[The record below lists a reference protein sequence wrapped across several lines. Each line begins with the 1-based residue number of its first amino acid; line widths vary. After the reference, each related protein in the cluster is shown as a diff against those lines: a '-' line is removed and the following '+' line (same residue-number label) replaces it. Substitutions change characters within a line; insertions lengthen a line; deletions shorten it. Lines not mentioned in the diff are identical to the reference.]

1 MNTVP
6 TTPRVTPERTAR
18 AAFYDTRQAAVV
30 IDHLSITDIAVL
42 TESRRWSSGRRGPAL
57 SEAEMAGVDL
67 SGFVTQ
73 AIAVGVHAIG
83 SAGGI
88 QEKFNL
94 EGLVAEVG
102 DRTTEATSR
111 AATATAEAIIAAT
124 AAMERASAEAKK
136 VISDAGTSARQSF
149 SDNVDGARRS
159 LADEINRLVGGSNP
173 ELLAKLG
180 PVLDKF
186 SHELD
191 ERASKQTSELITKVT
206 RQFDPADPTSP
217 MAKHNQELSRQQR
230 SLSDT
235 LEKNHKE
242 LEAKVDE
249 LATAFRVA
257 RSASEAAAATAKVT
271 TLKGGTFEQGLHQ
284 HLSEIAAGLGDEY
297 TETGATPGA
306 ISRCKKGDGLLD
318 VDGGAVRV
326 VIEMTDSKRT
336 DGTPT
341 SRRPSATAVPW
352 HPSASCAP
360 RTSWVAAPCRAS
372 DPGAS

>member
-191 ERASKQTSELITKVT
+191 ERASKQTS
-206 RQFDPADPTSP
+206 A

-326 VIEMTDSKRT
+326 VIEMTD
-336 DGTPT
+336 
-341 SRRPSATAVPW
+341 
-352 HPSASCAP
+352 
-360 RTSWVAAPCRAS
+360 
-372 DPGAS
+372 

>member
-1 MNTVP
+1 
-6 TTPRVTPERTAR
+6 
-18 AAFYDTRQAAVV
+18 
-30 IDHLSITDIAVL
+30 
-42 TESRRWSSGRRGPAL
+42 
-57 SEAEMAGVDL
+57 
-67 SGFVTQ
+67 
-73 AIAVGVHAIG
+73 
-83 SAGGI
+83 
-88 QEKFNL
+88 
-94 EGLVAEVG
+94 
-102 DRTTEATSR
+102 
-111 AATATAEAIIAAT
+111 
-124 AAMERASAEAKK
+124 MERASAEAKK

-336 DGTPT
+336 VWNAYLEEAERNRGALASLGIVRTSDQLGGRTLQSLG
-341 SRRPSATAVPW
+341 SRRILMAFDPDTDDPALLRTVVQLLRLSAL
-352 HPSASCAP
+352 SASVRQDNAEIETAQEKITEALGLLVKIDEIK
-360 RTSWVAAPCRAS
+360 RLAGLISTNAGKIDRESDLLRGSMDRLLTHAQKALAGAVGGTSDGIAA
-372 DPGAS
+372 